1 MLSDKYN
8 QVENSKNQKESS
20 LDDSVATAT
29 NDYECMNMKGKKT
42 MIRSIGWKKTSV
54 KNNDKQKQYPSLNSL
69 LMHDVVERARKI
81 QTTL

>member
-20 LDDSVATAT
+20 LDESVATAT
-29 NDYECMNMKGKKT
+29 NDYERMNMKGKKT

-54 KNNDKQKQYPSLNSL
+54 ENNDKQEQYPSPNSL
-69 LMHDVVERARKI
+69 LIHDVVERARKI

>member
-1 MLSDKYN
+1 MLRDKYN

-20 LDDSVATAT
+20 LDESVATAT
-29 NDYECMNMKGKKT
+29 NDYECMNMKGKK

-54 KNNDKQKQYPSLNSL
+54 KNNDKQEQYPSLNSL
-69 LMHDVVERARKI
+69 LIHDVVERARKI

>member
-1 MLSDKYN
+1 MLRDKYN

-20 LDDSVATAT
+20 LDESVATTT
-29 NDYECMNMKGKKT
+29 NDYERMNMKGKK

-54 KNNDKQKQYPSLNSL
+54 KNNDKQEQYPSLNSL
-69 LMHDVVERARKI
+69 LIHDVVERARKI

>member
-20 LDDSVATAT
+20 LDESVVTAT
-29 NDYECMNMKGKKT
+29 NDYERMNMKGKKT

-54 KNNDKQKQYPSLNSL
+54 ENNDKQEQYPSPNSL
-69 LMHDVVERARKI
+69 LIHDVVERARKI